1 MRPLSRGSSKGRA
14 SQKPLS
20 AQMARRRD
28 LRRQRRQTLGIRLWR
43 LVAFMFLSGGLAW
56 ILLRHGWTLNG
67 SDAVIVRGD
76 AAFDSDQVIAAAQLR
91 FPQPLLE
98 IDPRTLEQKLF
109 RALPVQSIQVERH
122 MLPAQLIVTL
132 SPQIPIA
139 RAERQSATGRERG
152 LLNAEGQWIPLSDA
166 APQPETDIL
175 VRGWNEQHRVQI
187 AELLR
192 QRNRFEGMLKAV
204 ILEPDGDVSL
214 ITTRLGKIDLGG
226 ESMLLNT
233 QIETI
238 LHLSKTLPEHLLKPG
253 GSSLDLSNPERPELQ
268 LPTPPSSESPT
279 VQP

>member
-1 MRPLSRGSSKGRA
+1 
-14 SQKPLS
+14 
-20 AQMARRRD
+20 MARRRH
-28 LRRQRRQTLGIRLWR
+28 LRRQRRQTLVIRLWR
-43 LVAFMFLSGGLAW
+43 LVAFILLSSGLAW
-56 ILLRHGWTLNG
+56 ILLRHGWTLTS

-76 AAFDSDQVIAAAQLR
+76 AAFDTDQVIEAAQLR

-98 IDPRTLEQKLF
+98 VNPRTLEQKLF
-109 RALPVQSIQVERH
+109 RALPVQSTQVERH
-122 MLPAQLIVTL
+122 MLPAQLVISL

-152 LLNAEGQWIPLSDA
+152 LLNAEGEWIPLSDA
-166 APQPETDIL
+166 APQPQTDIL
-175 VRGWNEQHRVQI
+175 VRGWNEKHRVQI

-192 QRNRFEGMLKAV
+192 QRNRFEGMLKTV

-214 ITTRLGKIDLGG
+214 ITTPLGKIDLGG

-253 GSSLDLSNPERPELQ
+253 RSSLDLSNPDRPELQ
-268 LPTPPSSESPT
+268 LPTPPASKNPA